1 MKTTVIIIGILA
13 VLAAIVLAVFGIWVP
28 FVIVFGII
36 ALVSFAVVKA
46 ILIIPQNHV
55 AVIELLGE
63 YYDTFDAGFHL
74 IAPFGIMKVKGGG
87 AIFLGEDFID
97 LFSDKKV
104 VDFKD
109 ASASVK
115 ARLYFKIENPY
126 KSVYEISDVFSAME
140 EKTESAIRAYMSKQD
155 LDHANQN
162 KAELNLPSVMMGAKL
177 PENDTTHQNSPIYSE
192 ILGWGVRVKSI
203 VVSDI
208 EISAADLEI
217 RRQMLQADKD
227 LERARMKRK
236 EKIVGADGD
245 KKAAILVA
253 QGKEEAIKLE
263 GKGQKE
269 AWKEQLDYL
278 SSKLGSS
285 EAAEFMKNY
294 HQWDNIGENA
304 VIIDNGNGGMAGN
317 GAKFSAGMNT
327 NRNNRGGRP

>member
-1 MKTTVIIIGILA
+1 MKTTVVIIGILA
-13 VLAAIVLAVFGIWVP
+13 ILSVIGLAIFGIWIPFVIVLAVLALIT
-28 FVIVFGII
+28 FV
-36 ALVSFAVVKA
+36 VVKA

-55 AVIELLGE
+55 AIIELLGE

-74 IAPFGIMKVKGGG
+74 IVPFGIMKVKGGG

-115 ARLYFKIENPY
+115 ARLYFKIENPF
-126 KSVYEISDVFSAME
+126 KSVYEISEVFSAME
-140 EKTESAIRAYMSKQD
+140 ENTESAIRAYMSKQD

-162 KAELNLPSVMMGAKL
+162 KAELNLPSVMMGTKL
-177 PENDTTHQNSPIYSE
+177 PENDTTHQTSPIYSE
-192 ILGWGVRVKSI
+192 ILGWGVRIKSI

-227 LERARMKRK
+227 LERARMKKK
-236 EKIVGADGD
+236 EKIVGAEGD
-245 KKAAILVA
+245 KRAAILVA
-253 QGKEEAIKLE
+253 EGKEEALKRE
-263 GKGQKE
+263 GRGQKE

-278 SSKLGSS
+278 SSKLAPA
-285 EAAEFMKNY
+285 EAADFMKNY

-317 GAKFSAGMNT
+317 GAKFSAGMNA
-327 NRNNRGGRP
+327 NRNNRGGRQ